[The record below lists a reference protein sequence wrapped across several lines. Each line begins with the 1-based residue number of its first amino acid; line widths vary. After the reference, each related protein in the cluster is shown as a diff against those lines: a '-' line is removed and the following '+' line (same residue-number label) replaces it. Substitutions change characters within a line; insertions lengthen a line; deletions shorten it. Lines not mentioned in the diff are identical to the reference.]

1 MYLSGVEL
9 IFRTITTL
17 VKLLSLNYTKFN
29 VLTTIFFK
37 IIYLVT
43 VSTCILYWMMVS
55 RPKVLYSKW
64 SFLYKKKV
72 LKKKLLDFSSI
83 MQQKKLIAEQCSK
96 KRPLGTLPFF
106 FMPYESNIEETAS
119 TFSSCEKKKRTL
131 FEATTGNPRN
141 TLLGC
146 LKFLRYAFFVNYNFL
161 RFHYWKIFFLYIQV
175 PLY

>member
-1 MYLSGVEL
+1 M
-9 IFRTITTL
+9 
-17 VKLLSLNYTKFN
+17 NYTKCSIHN
-29 VLTTIFFK
+29 FFK
-37 IIYLVT
+37 NHLPSYSIYLYIVLNDGIT
-43 VSTCILYWMMVS
+43 TQSIVF
-55 RPKVLYSKW
+55 KVKFLVQEE
-64 SFLYKKKV
+64 SFE
-72 LKKKLLDFSSI
+72 KKKLLDFSSI

-146 LKFLRYAFFVNYNFL
+146 LKFLRYAFFVNLQFPPISL
-161 RFHYWKIFFLYIQV
+161 LEDFFLYIQV